1 MCVASIRRLFPSDL
15 SSFEEVAWLSAKI
28 IPHGVFNYLLL
39 LSLYAKL
46 SNPNG
51 PLMARLT
58 LNLQLK
64 QVSLI
69 PQTSNCFFT
78 KRALLIHE
86 KLNLLYKTEDS
97 LPDDLDRVFLVSIPF
112 SIDIHL
118 GENP

>member
-1 MCVASIRRLFPSDL
+1 MCVVSIRGRFPADLF
-15 SSFEEVAWLSAKI
+15 SFEEVAWLSPKMI
-28 IPHGVFNYLLL
+28 LFGVFNYLLL

-51 PLMARLT
+51 LLMARLT

-78 KRALLIHE
+78 KRALSVHE
-86 KLNLLYKTEDS
+86 KLNLLY
-97 LPDDLDRVFLVSIPF
+97 
-112 SIDIHL
+112 
-118 GENP
+118 